1 MEEID
6 IGEVLERAWDIED
19 AVRILVDE
27 YDIDEDDAWELVGEY
42 LEFESR
48 VMKLRRS
55 GKSKQSRIV
64 EYLG

>member
-19 AVRILVDE
+19 AVRILMDE
-27 YDIDEDDAWELVGEY
+27 YDIDEDDAWELVEEY